1 MPARDS
7 HLLDLQMQARYH
19 RDRHRL
25 YAARVS
31 GSQPTSLS
39 KLEDLRRVRELAEG
53 SLRRVEADQGQASS
67 RGRKSAEGTSQTDE
81 GSADRQVAGERIDL
95 QREADEERPWTIA

>member
-1 MPARDS
+1 MKRLDGARRESGRDS

-25 YAARVS
+25 YAARVG

-53 SLRRVEADQGQASS
+53 SLRRVE
-67 RGRKSAEGTSQTDE
+67 SA
-81 GSADRQVAGERIDL
+81 
-95 QREADEERPWTIA
+95 

>member
-1 MPARDS
+1 MSSTEHDKAVERLDGAQREPARDS

-53 SLRRVEADQGQASS
+53 SLRRVEADQTWRTSESS
-67 RGRKSAEGTSQTDE
+67 GAEE
-81 GSADRQVAGERIDL
+81 P
-95 QREADEERPWTIA
+95 RPWGLS